1 MNQEEDYN
9 KFQLKLTKNSKIIS
23 IPRDFRKYRYRAQSI
38 LDVKCG
44 HQEFLDF
51 SGTLTGFVKTKSKRF
66 IRLTFQCF
74 LSQGTFIVKSEPS
87 SSLNVDEIMKA
98 YKGKTLKIRAAKI
111 LEVKDKRNEQTI
123 IYKNFDAIRYLND
136 K

>member
-1 MNQEEDYN
+1 MN
-9 KFQLKLTKNSKIIS
+9 
-23 IPRDFRKYRYRAQSI
+23 
-38 LDVKCG
+38 
-44 HQEFLDF
+44 
-51 SGTLTGFVKTKSKRF
+51 
-66 IRLTFQCF
+66 
-74 LSQGTFIVKSEPS
+74 
-87 SSLNVDEIMKA
+87 A